1 MSKERDVVN
10 KNEKGVS
17 VEECVRKADKFIKT
31 NGSCLFLF
39 DIKDS
44 KKHPNRQQLQD
55 DLIGLMTSLN
65 SEFEQFLPENNL
77 MVSVRT
83 EKGFSNLL
91 GDASWACINNSGVI
105 LKIVDFIHQKMPS
118 VQFYFD
124 VAQHGFD
131 SQNLKIIK

>member
-1 MSKERDVVN
+1 MSPERSD
-10 KNEKGVS
+10 NENPKKGVS
-17 VEECVRKADKFIKT
+17 VDECIKKADKYIST

-44 KKHPNRQQLQD
+44 KKHPNRQQLQE
-55 DLIGLMTSLN
+55 DLLNLMTSLN

-124 VAQHGFD
+124 IAQHGLD